1 MVTGH
6 REVVAVVQLVGG
18 GRLDLEV
25 GLSHV
30 GQSSLAVVGQTADPG
45 PGVSPVVGDTAVVG
59 DVLTQ
64 PLAVLDAL
72 HVVVDT
78 VHRLEQDP
86 QPGLV
91 LAHSDLAPGAAV
103 VLQVDHLPGT
113 QEAAG
118 LHRVPVRLGQ
128 AAPGAGGVVVE
139 RPAGGG
145 GEQTIKEKEIL
156 LSIILATVASNYG
169 IVTLLD
175 SSNTTRAI

>member
-1 MVTGH
+1 M
-6 REVVAVVQLVGG
+6 
-18 GRLDLEV
+18 
-25 GLSHV
+25 
-30 GQSSLAVVGQTADPG
+30 G
-45 PGVSPVVGDTAVVG
+45 PVIGDTPVLG
-59 DVLTQ
+59 EVLTEL
-64 PLAVLDAL
+64 LALLDTL
-72 HVVVDT
+72 NIIVYT
-78 VHRLEQDP
+78 VRGLQQDP
-86 QPGLV
+86 QLGLV

-103 VLQVDHLPGT
+103 VLQVDHLPCS

-118 LHRVPVRLGQ
+118 LHCVPVRLGQ